1 MPLLE
6 RNGQDA
12 AGVQFRDPVRD
23 EWVRHWAGEPPGGDL
38 FSSLGHEEMVEQ
50 VLGYLG
56 QATRCSASGLMVVEG
71 QRGQV
76 ALCRSRPVDDLFLQ
90 VMQKRLV
97 ASYQV
102 SVPTAATEPDVE
114 VSVYGETISGPYEL
128 PRSWLSAPVLC
139 KGRVVGVVAIASV
152 FAEAFHSQ
160 DMCTLSAVAAQVS
173 MALKQFVAVDDAV
186 GAVRGSQT
194 GLLPACGE
202 GSARQDVRSRVRL
215 CITSIC
221 QLARQWQAQDV
232 SKLPQTLREDLDEIT
247 ASALQIRELL
257 VR

>member
-1 MPLLE
+1 
-6 RNGQDA
+6 
-12 AGVQFRDPVRD
+12 
-23 EWVRHWAGEPPGGDL
+23 
-38 FSSLGHEEMVEQ
+38 MVEQ

-56 QATRCSASGLMVVEG
+56 QAMRCSASGLMMVEG

-76 ALCRSRPVDDLFLQ
+76 ALYRSRPVDDLFLQ

-97 ASYQV
+97 SSYQT
-102 SVPTAATEPDVE
+102 SVPTAATEPDVK
-114 VSVYGETISGPYEL
+114 VRVYGETISGPYEL
-128 PRSWLSAPVLC
+128 PRSWLAAPVLC
-139 KGRVVGVVAIASV
+139 RGRVVGVVAIASV

-186 GAVRGSQT
+186 GAGRCDQT

-202 GSARQDVRSRVRL
+202 GSARQDVRSRVRN
-215 CITSIC
+215 CVTSIC
-221 QLARQWQAQDV
+221 ERTRQWQAQDI
-232 SKLPQTLREDLDEIT
+232 SKLPQTLREDLDEI
-247 ASALQIRELL
+247 AESALQIRELL